1 MDKSFIFKSQCCPFG
16 QSRRKATR
24 LISGWS
30 CRFVLN
36 CNLIQHI
43 HIPCMSELDIFV
55 QKSNMLIYRLLN
67 L

>member
-1 MDKSFIFKSQCCPFG
+1 MDKSFRFKSQRCPFG

-36 CNLIQHI
+36 CNSTHTYSG
-43 HIPCMSELDIFV
+43 MSELDIFV
-55 QKSNMLIYRLLN
+55 QKSNMLIYPLLN